1 METHKLSA
9 LCCVIS
15 VVLMLCSYGGAQD
28 KRVLSLKNAGMEEK
42 STAQICMPQRSRRE
56 NGATILELKHHS
68 SCSMPNRTPQLNL
81 SKMFD
86 SDDKRVSSWTSR
98 IRGVDLKSSSEADI
112 PLTSGV
118 QLQTLNYIVTIKI
131 VHATAKKILY
141 SIPQPLLP
149 ISPYSANSPTCSSV
163 QIATGI
169 SFSCGIDQPSCNY
182 SLSYGDGSYTSGV
195 LGWEQIDLAGTIIDG
210 FVFGCGQT
218 NHGLFGGTSG
228 LVGLGRTQLSL
239 VSQTIPQF
247 GGIFSYCLPPKEYD
261 SSGSLVLGGDPSIFK
276 NTTPVSYT
284 RIISDP
290 LESPFYFLNLTGIS
304 IGTVPLQASGFH
316 KKVIIDSGTV
326 ISRLVPSVYK
336 ALRDEFK
343 RQFSIYPMAP
353 GFSILDTC
361 FNLAGHEEVSI
372 PAIKLVFEGD
382 VEVDVDASGI
392 LYFVKL
398 DSSQVC
404 LAISSLPF
412 EDDVAIIGNYQQKN
426 LRVVYDTL
434 GSRLGFAEETC
445 DWL

>member
-1 METHKLSA
+1 METHELSA

-131 VHATAKKILY
+131 GGKEMILVVDTGSDLTWVQCQPCSSCY
-141 SIPQPLLP
+141 SQEDPIFNPSASPSYQPILC
-149 ISPYSANSPTCSSV
+149 NSPTCSSV

-210 FVFGCGQT
+210 FVFGCGQPT
-218 NHGLFGGTSG
+218 MDSLEE
-228 LVGLGRTQLSL
+228 LLG
-239 VSQTIPQF
+239 
-247 GGIFSYCLPPKEYD
+247 
-261 SSGSLVLGGDPSIFK
+261 
-276 NTTPVSYT
+276 
-284 RIISDP
+284 
-290 LESPFYFLNLTGIS
+290 
-304 IGTVPLQASGFH
+304 
-316 KKVIIDSGTV
+316 
-326 ISRLVPSVYK
+326 
-336 ALRDEFK
+336 
-343 RQFSIYPMAP
+343 
-353 GFSILDTC
+353 
-361 FNLAGHEEVSI
+361 
-372 PAIKLVFEGD
+372 
-382 VEVDVDASGI
+382 
-392 LYFVKL
+392 
-398 DSSQVC
+398 
-404 LAISSLPF
+404 
-412 EDDVAIIGNYQQKN
+412 
-426 LRVVYDTL
+426 
-434 GSRLGFAEETC
+434 
-445 DWL
+445 W